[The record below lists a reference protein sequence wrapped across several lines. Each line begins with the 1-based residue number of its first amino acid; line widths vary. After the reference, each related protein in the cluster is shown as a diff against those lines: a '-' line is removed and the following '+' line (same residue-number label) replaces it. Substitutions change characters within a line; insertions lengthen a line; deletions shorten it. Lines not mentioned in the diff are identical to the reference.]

1 MKCLPLKV
9 PETYYPGQL
18 PRAEAHSDFPKQ
30 ITEELI
36 LHRQFPEERRALL
49 AETLRKQYAQT
60 PGFTGSLTE
69 RNIEAL
75 CDSRTFTVTTGQQLH
90 IMLGPLYVLF
100 KITDVIRL
108 CRQLSRDFP
117 ENRFVPIFWMA
128 SEDHDFAE
136 ISTLEFFGKSYRWEA
151 STGGPV
157 GRLSTD
163 SMQSVFEE
171 IGNSLHRE
179 EEKQAWQEFCA
190 CYKPGISLSEA
201 TRNFVHRQFFADGL
215 VCLDPDDATLKRIFQ
230 PVLKKELL
238 EGAFASAFVEQA
250 ARLAQN
256 GLKPEAHVR
265 NPNLFY
271 INPENGR
278 RSRIERKKEEAH
290 FLIADTEWSKD
301 VIAQE
306 LDKVPECFSP
316 NVLIRPLYQETIL
329 PNLAYIGGPSE
340 YLYWQ
345 QTALAFNL
353 AGISRPALLKRTSFV
368 IPDAKT
374 AAVLAQTDIPLAQLW
389 LDENNLRS
397 YLLEH
402 ALQDDSFPYLVNS
415 YDALV
420 NQINALL
427 YAWKSPALKELKG
440 LSDDYLKGVQKARKT
455 YEKQMIEQPDQLL
468 EVRRLLKASQRYFST
483 AHPQERTVH
492 AAAFLLSGTALQ
504 EYLASS
510 FIGEQGSMYLLLD
523 VS

>member
-1 MKCLPLKV
+1 MKCLPLKA
-9 PETYYPGQL
+9 PEAYYPSQL
-18 PRAEAHSDFPKQ
+18 TRAEAYSDFPKQ

-36 LHRQFPEERRALL
+36 LHRQFPEERRVIL
-49 AETLRKQYAQT
+49 AQTLRKQYAHT

-69 RNIEAL
+69 QNIEAL
-75 CDSRTFTVTTGQQLH
+75 GDSRTFTVTTGQQLH

-100 KITDVIRL
+100 KITDVIRI
-108 CRQLSRDFP
+108 CRQLRGDFP
-117 ENRFVPIFWMA
+117 NYRFVPVFWMA

-163 SMQSVFEE
+163 SMQFMLEE
-171 IGNSLHRE
+171 IANSLHRV

-190 CYKPGISLSEA
+190 CYKPGISLAEA
-201 TRNFVHRQFFADGL
+201 TRNFVHRQFSGDGL
-215 VCLDPDDATLKRIFQ
+215 VCLDPDDAALKGIFR

-238 EGAFASAFVEQA
+238 EGSYAAAFIEQGV
-250 ARLAQN
+250 RLAQV

-271 INPENGR
+271 INPENSR
-278 RSRIERKKEEAH
+278 RSRIDRNHEAAH
-290 FLIADTEWSKD
+290 FLIDDTEWSKD

-306 LDKVPECFSP
+306 LDEMPECFSP
-316 NVLIRPLYQETIL
+316 NVLLRPLYQESIL

-374 AAVLAQTDIPLAQLW
+374 AAVLAQTDVPLAQLW

-402 ALQDDSFPYLVNS
+402 ALQDDAFPNLVNA

-427 YAWKSPALKELKG
+427 YSWKSPALKELKG
-440 LSDDYLKGVQKARKT
+440 LSDNYLKGVQKARKS
-455 YEKQMIEQPDQLL
+455 YEKHMLEHPDQLL

-483 AHPQERTVH
+483 AHPQERSIH
-492 AAAFLLSGTALQ
+492 AAAFLLSDTALQ
-504 EYLASS
+504 EYLTSS

-523 VS
+523 AS